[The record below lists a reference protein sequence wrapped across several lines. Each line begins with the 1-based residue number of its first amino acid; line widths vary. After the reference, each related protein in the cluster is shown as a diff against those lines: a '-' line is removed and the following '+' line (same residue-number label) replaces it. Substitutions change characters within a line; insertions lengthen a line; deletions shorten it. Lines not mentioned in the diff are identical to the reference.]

1 MTLSDSVMT
10 PKCLDNCREAVKM
23 NNLQETVKVVTQIN
37 QASCKRH
44 CKSSVGHSC
53 DLGLGDHESTE
64 SQEQAGLGG
73 RLRPVLRPQ
82 CLREADIHHQM
93 VNTHSCSHIG

>member
-1 MTLSDSVMT
+1 MTLFSF
-10 PKCLDNCREAVKM
+10 A
-23 NNLQETVKVVTQIN
+23 
-37 QASCKRH
+37 
-44 CKSSVGHSC
+44 GHSC

-93 VNTHSCSHIG
+93 VNTLSYSGGDKTSVKTLTAYNSHNKAKDPINLGAK

>member
-23 NNLQETVKVVTQIN
+23 NNLQDNVKVLISQI
-37 QASCKRH
+37 
-44 CKSSVGHSC
+44 KSGFLQETLFSFAGHSC
-53 DLGLGDHESTE
+53 DLGLGDHESSK

-73 RLRPVLRPQ
+73 WLRPVLRPQ

-93 VNTHSCSHIG
+93 VNTLS